1 LSRLSRQ
8 ICNGGRSAGSCNSL
22 FVGRC
27 LLDDIDLPAKTRER
41 SMSWSLAQSSTS
53 RRRAYDDYSHL
64 QKQLDTLA
72 EQAVATVASRGS

>member
-1 LSRLSRQ
+1 
-8 ICNGGRSAGSCNSL
+8 
-22 FVGRC
+22 
-27 LLDDIDLPAKTRER
+27 
-41 SMSWSLAQSSTS
+41 MSWSLAQSSTS